1 MERKTVIERNGK
13 KYFMDIIFKQE
24 NYLNYPYVSGYYLLG
39 TPMDEEENKLYE
51 FQRLELLF
59 SCKEE
64 DENNLATAKK
74 VADMSIDNLVAQI
87 NQDMREKEI
96 KDTNSRKDIDSALDT
111 ALKEL
116 EDILNPKDDKFKR
129 EMDNPFTFRRGMF
142 GLEEMDMT
150 LPQDE
155 DRLSGIEKCKYYMQ
169 PSDVTFD
176 DIAGMIETKEEV
188 LEAIDLFRN
197 KEKYEAMG
205 IKKTLNNIM
214 LSGASGCG
222 KTLIVKAISNE
233 LGLPIFSTSGDV
245 SDKYVGTTSRNIE
258 TLFKDARKYEPS
270 IIFIDEFEAMART
283 RTGESNN
290 QEREGGVSTLLAQ
303 LDGLGSSEDV
313 MVIVATNLP
322 DVIDPAVQRR
332 FPTKIN
338 ISNPDYETRLGILQ
352 INSRDMQ
359 MEEDCNLE
367 KIARNLSGFNG
378 GDIAQ
383 IMQSAGIL
391 AVRRGKE
398 KVSQEELED
407 SMERVICGLKSKT
420 KKVNEEEKSII
431 AHHEISHAILTY
443 ILKDEKIQKISIIP
457 TTGSTLGY
465 VMYANEED
473 DDRFLSTKEDLL
485 GSITVS
491 LGGRAG
497 EEIVF
502 GKVTGGCSND
512 LEKATRLA
520 ENMVTRLGMCE
531 GFGLMSINPND
542 AFMRKGILAQVK
554 VILDECY
561 IKALKVLKANKVLME
576 ELSKVLIEKEV
587 MNLKDFEEVVE
598 RIGIVNPL
606 EDDIKA

>member
-1 MERKTVIERNGK
+1 MERKSVVERNGK
-13 KYFMDIIFKQE
+13 KYLMDIIFKQE

-39 TPMDEEENKLYE
+39 TPIDIVDGEEVKMYE
-51 FQRLELLF
+51 FQSLELLF
-59 SCKEE
+59 SCKETS
-64 DENNLATAKK
+64 DNNLKTAQQ
-74 VADMSIDNLVAQI
+74 VADTVVDNLIARI
-87 NQDMREKEI
+87 NQDRREKEI
-96 KDTNSRKDIDSALDT
+96 REKNARKSIESTLDD

-116 EDILNPKDDKFKR
+116 DDILNPKDKGKDK
-129 EMDNPFTFRRGMF
+129 MDMTFLSDMF
-142 GLEEMDMT
+142 GLEDYDMFDKG
-150 LPQDE
+150 QKSMGE
-155 DRLSGIEKCKYYMQ
+155 KDRLEGIEKCKYYMQ
-169 PSDVTFD
+169 PSDVTFE

-258 TLFKDARKYEPS
+258 TLFKDARRYEPS

-431 AHHEISHAILTY
+431 AHHEIGHAISTFF
-443 ILKDEKIQKISIIP
+443 LKDEKIQKISIIP

-485 GSITVS
+485 NSIIVS
-491 LGGRAG
+491 LSGRGA
-497 EEIVF
+497 EEIIF

-561 IKALKVLKANKVLME
+561 VKALQTLREHE
-576 ELSKVLIEKEV
+576 ELLRELAKTLIDKEV
-587 MNLKDFEEVVE
+587 MGLKEFEEVLERVE
-598 RIGIVNPL
+598 GHK
-606 EDDIKA
+606 EA